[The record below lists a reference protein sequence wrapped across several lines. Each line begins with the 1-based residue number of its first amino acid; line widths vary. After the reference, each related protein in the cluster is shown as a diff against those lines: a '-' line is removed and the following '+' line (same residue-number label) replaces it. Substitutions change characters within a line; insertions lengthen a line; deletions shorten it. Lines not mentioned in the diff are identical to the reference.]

1 MVLPRR
7 HQHQGRRPSPPL
19 AGMDSRSRSLVDPVQ
34 RRDPPPPKKGREEP
48 PTASVLD
55 LKHRQKDL
63 QAGPSSSSSHSRRW
77 RYWRRRRGQFR
88 AKSTRKKRFSHE
100 VAAAVLVLARGWSS
114 LRRQKAMSVRYA
126 IARGAD
132 DGPLLPLLMSTAAK
146 NAAAAAAS
154 NRHSQKPENLRRRF
168 LLDHDLPGT
177 PRPLRYLHSSDWK
190 S

>member
-1 MVLPRR
+1 MTPSAYRPISRACSAVETPRPT
-7 HQHQGRRPSPPL
+7 QTGR
-19 AGMDSRSRSLVDPVQ
+19 
-34 RRDPPPPKKGREEP
+34 
-48 PTASVLD
+48 SVAAFV
-55 LKHRQKDL
+55 R
-63 QAGPSSSSSHSRRW
+63 
-77 RYWRRRRGQFR
+77 
-88 AKSTRKKRFSHE
+88 STRPFAASPTLVRGGYK